1 MAASAREILSR
12 ECQLDV
18 SCNKVNSEAT
28 LSQSIEYIPATVLGS
43 INEFA
48 ASEDLSYTTVI
59 NLNDEPDPFER
70 SVDTFVYQVAGADHS
85 HGARLHFF
93 RTHFLFPLRC
103 R

>member
-1 MAASAREILSR
+1 MLP
-12 ECQLDV
+12 V
-18 SCNKVNSEAT
+18 TKVLHLTVGELT
-28 LSQSIEYIPATVLGS
+28 LSQSIEYIPATVLVS

-48 ASEDLSYTTVI
+48 ASEDLGYTTVI

-70 SVDTFVYQVAGADHS
+70 SVDTFVYHVTSADHS
-85 HGARLHFF
+85 HGARFHFF